1 MFKTLF
7 LIIAIIGSVVS
18 TTIPTGFVGLSSF
31 FGKYNENLLKP
42 GFHLNFISE
51 ISLIEVRPQS
61 DEVKMVECISKEGLP
76 LFFEQIEVGNQLEEK
91 YVFDV
96 ISKYGTNYDKYLVTN
111 LVRHQI
117 NVICS
122 SLSYQDIWIDKFND
136 LDDQLKEF
144 IQNENNKLYTGL
156 RINFVR
162 LSKPVVP
169 GSISEKHLDLANQF
183 IIKKIIAEE
192 STSNQLR
199 KENEILLEKK
209 KIELKLLELNAEA
222 KNTEIQN
229 QISISKAIADNK
241 KNELEVQN
249 MANLFKIPGYAEF
262 KYASEMAKN
271 TKVFYGTEIPKYIV
285 PGQATNE
292 QL

>member
-1 MFKTLF
+1 M
-7 LIIAIIGSVVS
+7 
-18 TTIPTGFVGLSSF
+18 
-31 FGKYNENLLKP
+31 
-42 GFHLNFISE
+42 
-51 ISLIEVRPQS
+51 IEVRPQS

-209 KIELKLLELNAEA
+209 KIELKMLELNAEA